1 ERRVA
6 RAASQRLGLP
16 AAGAD
21 AGVLGR
27 LSRLAQAAARE
38 RRAGAEGNPP
48 AQPAAVRLR
57 AEEKSARRSD
67 ANNCRQVARGERVR
81 DAPIF
86 REMIA
91 RCRATASVFS
101 IASLRSASR
110 TALRSAGWSMVAR
123 PGSN

>member
-48 AQPAAVRLR
+48 AQPAALRLR

-81 DAPIF
+81 DAQIF
-86 REMIA
+86 HEMIE
-91 RCRATASVFS
+91 RCRATPSVSS
-101 IASLRSASR
+101 IALPRSASR
-110 TALRSAGWSMVAR
+110 TARHSAGWSTAAR
-123 PGSN
+123 RDSN